1 MFSLSRIPFER
12 DIGLL
17 LMQDSIVHCLGFII
31 EKVSDAFIFAKNCYA
46 ILQQFNASCASCN
59 WMVERYNTC

>member
-31 EKVSDAFIFAKNCYA
+31 EKVSGAFIFAKTVMQSYINSM
-46 ILQQFNASCASCN
+46 LHVHRVTR
-59 WMVERYNTC
+59 W